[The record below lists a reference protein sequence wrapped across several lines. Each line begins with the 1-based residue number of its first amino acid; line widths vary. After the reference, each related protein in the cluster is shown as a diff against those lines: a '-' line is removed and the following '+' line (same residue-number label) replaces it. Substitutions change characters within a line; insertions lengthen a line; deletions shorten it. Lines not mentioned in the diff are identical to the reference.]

1 MRHASEI
8 RDCRASQ
15 SEDAS
20 GSAAGSTSRTAPSG
34 AARYQ
39 KPELNMT
46 STLKGNRK
54 KPPTNAATAAAAANP
69 TLRATRQP

>member
-1 MRHASEI
+1 VVP
-8 RDCRASQ
+8 RDTRSLNQ
-15 SEDAS
+15 
-20 GSAAGSTSRTAPSG
+20 
-34 AARYQ
+34 
-39 KPELNMT
+39 NMT